1 MPCIYCM
8 WLITLLHK
16 PQYSIYILIWF
27 EIRLAKISIPANMST
42 TAPIIMETP
51 PTLLVTPQSKRKFSF
66 PVNTIHSTVL
76 LGADVSLMSARR
88 RLSNVSDAVSR
99 KLSNTIG
106 WKVAAVPAPEI
117 ITQGKCLCGQ
127 YVRGRLKR
135 SGVYNKKMGL
145 HRMRSFIGTSSI
157 HVVRDVYP
165 ALNNVSAFRT
175 DFYLPYIY

>member
-1 MPCIYCM
+1 MDYL
-8 WLITLLHK
+8 WITFDS
-16 PQYSIYILIWF
+16 QS
-27 EIRLAKISIPANMST
+27 ANMSSTT
-42 TAPIIMETP
+42 TAAPTIMET
-51 PTLLVTPQSKRKFSF
+51 PTLLVTPQPKRKFSF
-66 PVNTIHSTVL
+66 PVNTLHSSVL

-165 ALNNVSAFRT
+165 ALNNVSKIGLL
-175 DFYLPYIY
+175 YLNWTV